1 MKLFSMS
8 KAVHVP
14 KFRLAQHFEN
24 IIDVEAPK
32 TMVYSLSQQHNLTC
46 IPSVKRGDRVLVNQI
61 IGEGENKSVVPVY
74 SSVSGTVKQL
84 TKRYDLLGQKVD
96 CIIIENDGL
105 YEKMPRETSSSQNLS
120 FSELKEVIKSLG
132 LIETQ
137 NLSNRKRGMQ
147 LSFKEKAKNILLNA
161 QESGLYG
168 QVDSYLYSTEKVDFL
183 RGIEFLKT
191 LYKGS
196 NITLL
201 ATTDADSIIGFS
213 QLLKDTGVNV
223 VNKIPTQFYHDMN
236 LAARDVFG
244 DFAMKDTAVI
254 DAFML
259 PAIARGILDNR
270 LTHYQLLLVNGE
282 AVKTPGIYKVIS
294 GTTLDALIEK
304 AGVENPFRIVA
315 GNILSGDAVF
325 TMDAPINRGIREILF
340 LGENEVSKEEEIN
353 CIKCGRCA
361 DVCPMGLQPYDLNAL
376 VMMRDFAGF
385 YAARGGMCV
394 ECGRCSYVCPS
405 KRHLLQSFKTA
416 KKLKDRR

>member
-14 KFRLAQHFEN
+14 KFKLAQHFED

-46 IPSVKRGDRVLVNQI
+46 IPNVKRGDRVLVNQI
-61 IGEGENKSVVPVY
+61 IGEGENNSVVPVY

-84 TKRYDLLGQKVD
+84 TKRIDLLGQKVD
-96 CIIIENDGL
+96 CIIVENDGL
-105 YEKMPRETSSSQNLS
+105 YEKMPRESSSSQNLS

-168 QVDSYLYSTEKVDFL
+168 QVDSYLYSTEKVDFE
-183 RGIEFLKT
+183 RGIEFLKS

-223 VNKIPTQFYHDMN
+223 VNKIPTAILIHDMN

-259 PAIARGILDNR
+259 PALARGILDNR

-282 AVKTPGIYKVIS
+282 AVKTPGIY
-294 GTTLDALIEK
+294 
-304 AGVENPFRIVA
+304 R
-315 GNILSGDAVF
+315 
-325 TMDAPINRGIREILF
+325 
-340 LGENEVSKEEEIN
+340 
-353 CIKCGRCA
+353 
-361 DVCPMGLQPYDLNAL
+361 
-376 VMMRDFAGF
+376 
-385 YAARGGMCV
+385 
-394 ECGRCSYVCPS
+394 
-405 KRHLLQSFKTA
+405 
-416 KKLKDRR
+416 

>member
-14 KFRLAQHFEN
+14 KFKLAQHFED

-46 IPSVKRGDRVLVNQI
+46 IPNVKRGDRVLVNQI
-61 IGEGENKSVVPVY
+61 IGEGENNSVVPVY

-84 TKRYDLLGQKVD
+84 TKRVDLLGQKVD
-96 CIIIENDGL
+96 CIIVENDGL
-105 YEKMPRETSSSQNLS
+105 YEKMPREASSSQNLS

-147 LSFKEKAKNILLNA
+147 LSFREKAKNILLNA

-183 RGIEFLKT
+183 RGIEFLKSF
-191 LYKGS
+191 YKGA

-254 DAFML
+254 DAFLL
-259 PAIARGILDNR
+259 PALARGILDNR
-270 LTHYQLLLVNGE
+270 LTHYQLLLINGE

-294 GTTLDALIEK
+294 GTTLDAVIEK

-361 DVCPMGLQPYDLNAL
+361 DVCPMGLQPYDLNSL

-416 KKLKDRR
+416 KKLKVRR

>member
-14 KFRLAQHFEN
+14 KFKLAQHFED

-32 TMVYSLSQQHNLTC
+32 TMVYSLSQQHNLSC
-46 IPSVKRGDRVLVNQI
+46 IPKVKRGDRVLVNQV
-61 IGEGENKSVVPVY
+61 IGEETNNSVVPVY

-84 TKRYDLLGQKVD
+84 TKRVDLLGQKVD

-120 FSELKEVIKSLG
+120 FSELKEVVKSLG

-147 LSFKEKAKNILLNA
+147 LSIREKAKNILLNA

-168 QVDSYLYSTEKVDFL
+168 QVDSYLYSTEKEDFL
-183 RGIEFLKT
+183 RGLEFLKSF
-191 LYKGS
+191 YKGA
-196 NITLL
+196 NITVL

-213 QLLKDTGVNV
+213 QMLKGSGVNV

-244 DFAMKDTAVI
+244 DFSMKDTAVI

-259 PAIARGILDNR
+259 PSLARGILDNR

-282 AVKTPGIYKVIS
+282 AVKTPGIYKVVS
-294 GTTLDALIEK
+294 GTTLDAVIEK

-340 LGENEVSKEEEIN
+340 LSENEVSKEEEIN

-361 DVCPMGLQPYDLNAL
+361 DVCPMGLQPYDLNSL

>member
-14 KFRLAQHFEN
+14 KFKLAQHFED

-46 IPSVKRGDRVLVNQI
+46 IPKVKRGDRVLVNQV
-61 IGEGENKSVVPVY
+61 IGEGTNNSVVPVY

-105 YEKMPRETSSSQNLS
+105 YEKMPSESSSAQNLS

-147 LSFKEKAKNILLNA
+147 LSFREKAKNILLNA

-168 QVDSYLYSTEKVDFL
+168 QVDSYLYSTEKADFL
-183 RGIEFLKT
+183 RGIEFLKSF
-191 LYKGS
+191 YQGA
-196 NITLL
+196 NITVL

-213 QLLKDTGVNV
+213 QMLKDTGVNV

-244 DFAMKDTAVI
+244 DFSMKDTAVI

-259 PAIARGILDNR
+259 PALARGILDNR

-294 GTTLDALIEK
+294 GTTLDAVIEK

-361 DVCPMGLQPYDLNAL
+361 DVCPMGLQPYDLNSL

>member
-294 GTTLDALIEK
+294 GTTLDALMEK

>member
-14 KFRLAQHFEN
+14 KFKLAQHFED

-46 IPSVKRGDRVLVNQI
+46 IPNVKRGDRVLVNQI
-61 IGEGENKSVVPVY
+61 IGEGENNSVVPVY

-84 TKRYDLLGQKVD
+84 TKRVDLLGQKVD
-96 CIIIENDGL
+96 CIIVENDGL
-105 YEKMPRETSSSQNLS
+105 YEKMPREASSSQNLS

-147 LSFKEKAKNILLNA
+147 LSFREKAKNILLNA

-183 RGIEFLKT
+183 RGIEFLKSF
-191 LYKGS
+191 YKGA

-254 DAFML
+254 DAFLL
-259 PAIARGILDNR
+259 PALARGILDNR
-270 LTHYQLLLVNGE
+270 LTHYQLLLINGE

-294 GTTLDALIEK
+294 GTTLDAVIEK

-361 DVCPMGLQPYDLNAL
+361 DVCPMGLQPYDLNSL